1 MEEYQYINS
10 MLEKPQED
18 AQLIVED
25 RLPYPKIITCHQGSP
40 PERILKSKLN
50 PSSENTN
57 FGGENENYITDDVS
71 LKKFMD
77 YLIKLVVKQQ

>member
-1 MEEYQYINS
+1 ME
-10 MLEKPQED
+10 
-18 AQLIVED
+18 
-25 RLPYPKIITCHQGSP
+25 RL
-40 PERILKSKLN
+40 LKSKLN
-50 PSSENTN
+50 PTTDNSN